1 MAVQHTLGDSA
12 RFEGIGLHTGAKVRM
27 EVLPAGVDTGIRFLV
42 AGPDG
47 RSHVVGAVPENVVDT
62 AYATSLGAGGVT
74 VHTVEHVLSAL
85 AGLGIDNAE
94 VRLSA
99 PQFPVAEVPI
109 MDGSAAPFVHGLL
122 EAGIVA
128 QAAPRTYLKVTSP
141 IRVAEGTD
149 KWIEIAPGDAPT
161 LSVALEIRFDHD
173 AVGTQRTRY
182 VHSPKAFAR
191 LLSRARTFGFLREV
205 EAMRRA
211 GLALGGS
218 LENAVV
224 IGDEGVMN
232 PDGLR
237 YPDEPV
243 RHKVLDL
250 IGDMALLGRPLWA
263 GVTAHRSGHTL
274 HARAVRVLIGHPECW
289 ELVTDVP
296 EPAPA
301 AALVAV

>member
-12 RFEGIGLHTGAKVRM
+12 RFEGIGLHTGVKVHM
-27 EVLPAGVDTGIRFLV
+27 EVVPSGVDTGIRFVV
-42 AGPDG
+42 ARPDG
-47 RSHVVGAVPENVVDT
+47 GTQVIGAVPENVADT
-62 AYATSLGAGGVT
+62 AYATSLAAGGVV
-74 VHTVEHVLSAL
+74 VHTVEHVLAAL

-99 PQFPVAEVPI
+99 PEVPI
-109 MDGSAAPFVHGLL
+109 MDGSAAPFVQGLL

-128 QAAPRTYLKVTSP
+128 QAAPRAYLKITAP

-149 KWIEIAPGDAPT
+149 KWIEFAPAEPPT
-161 LSVALEIRFDHD
+161 LSVALEIRFDHA

-182 VHSPKAFAR
+182 VQSPKAFAR

-224 IGDEGVMN
+224 IGDDGVVN

-250 IGDMALLGRPLWA
+250 IGDLALLGRPLWGSA
-263 GVTAHRSGHTL
+263 TACRSGHTL
-274 HARAVRVLIGHPECW
+274 HARAVRVLIQHPECW
-289 ELVTDVP
+289 EVVTDVP

-301 AALVAV
+301 AALVAA

>member
-1 MAVQHTLGDSA
+1 MAVQHTLADAA

-27 EVLPAGVDTGIRFLV
+27 EVAPAGVDTGIRFVV
-42 AGPDG
+42 AQADG
-47 RSHVVGAVPENVVDT
+47 STRTIEAVPEHVVDT
-62 AYATSLGAGGVT
+62 AYATSLGSDGV
-74 VHTVEHVLSAL
+74 VVQTVEHVLAAL

-99 PQFPVAEVPI
+99 AEVPI
-109 MDGSAAPFVHGLL
+109 MDGSADAFVHGLL
-122 EAGIVA
+122 DAGIVP
-128 QAAPRTYLKVTSP
+128 QAAPRAYIRVTAP

-149 KWIEIAPGDAPT
+149 KWLELGPGDAPT
-161 LSVALEIRFDHD
+161 LAVALEIQFDHA

-182 VHSPKAFAR
+182 VQSPKAFAR

-211 GLALGGS
+211 GLARGGS
-218 LENAVV
+218 LDSAVV

-250 IGDMALLGRPLWA
+250 IGDLALLGRPLWA
-263 GVTAHRSGHTL
+263 TATAHRSGHTL
-274 HARAVRVLIGHPECW
+274 HARAVRALIAHPECW
-289 ELVTDVP
+289 EVVTDVP
-296 EPAPA
+296 EPASA
-301 AALVAV
+301 ATLVAV

>member
-1 MAVQHTLGDSA
+1 MAVQHTLEDVA
-12 RFEGIGLHTGAKVRM
+12 RFEGIGLHTGAKVHM
-27 EVLPAGVDTGIRFLV
+27 DVLPADADTGIRFV
-42 AGPDG
+42 VDGPDG
-47 RSHVVGAVPENVVDT
+47 TARVIEAVPEHIVDT
-62 AYATSLGAGGVT
+62 AYATSLGAGDMV
-74 VHTVEHVLSAL
+74 VHTVEHLLAAL

-99 PQFPVAEVPI
+99 PEVPI

-122 EAGIVA
+122 NAGLAA
-128 QAAPRTYLKVTSP
+128 QAAPRAYLKVTAP

-149 KWIEIAPGDAPT
+149 KWLELGPGDAPT
-161 LSVALEIRFDHD
+161 LAVALEIRFDH
-173 AVGTQRTRY
+173 AAIGTQRTRY
-182 VHSPKAFAR
+182 VQSPKAFAR

-211 GLALGGS
+211 GLARGGS
-218 LENAVV
+218 LDTAVV
-224 IGDEGVMN
+224 IGDEGVLN

-250 IGDMALLGRPLWA
+250 IGDLALLGRPLWA
-263 GVTAHRSGHTL
+263 QVTAHRAGHTL
-274 HARAVRVLIGHPECW
+274 HARAVRALIAHPECW
-289 ELVTDVP
+289 EIVTDVP
-296 EPAPA
+296 EFAPA